1 MVVGISVEDGDT
13 CWIWDVAVSVVVED
27 MVVVLVVMA
36 VLVVVVVLLLVV
48 VVVTLE
54 LCSVVL
60 VE

>member
-1 MVVGISVEDGDT
+1 MVGISVEDGAT
-13 CWIWDVAVSVVVED
+13 YWIWVEAVSVVVED
-27 MVVVLVVMA
+27 MVAVLVVMT